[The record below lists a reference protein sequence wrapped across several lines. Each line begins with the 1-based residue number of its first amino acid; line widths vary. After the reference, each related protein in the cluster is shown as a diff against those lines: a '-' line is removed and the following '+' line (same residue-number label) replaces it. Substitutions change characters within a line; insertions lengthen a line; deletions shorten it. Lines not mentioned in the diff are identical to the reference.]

1 MQAVRGSMSIHGHL
15 HEKAAAADALP
26 ACRRTAGIELISA
39 VVDGCHKSCPA
50 RHVDRSLFSRTGSSL
65 HLACTRGFPLVPCMA
80 PVTLRVRLRYRPTT
94 TSQPII
100 QKRNTPGNKTP

>member
-26 ACRRTAGIELISA
+26 VCRRTAGIELISA

-50 RHVDRSLFSRTGSSL
+50 RHVNRSGFSNPVKFAFALHPRLCIRAMHGVGDFACRTALQTQNASHPSFKKG
-65 HLACTRGFPLVPCMA
+65 
-80 PVTLRVRLRYRPTT
+80 
-94 TSQPII
+94 
-100 QKRNTPGNKTP
+100 TPPGI